1 MINMKITVALA
12 TFFSLASTVQC
23 QGAAGYGTWVDP
35 SIKAGEVPQLQ
46 LFASKEEDQ
55 SPE

>member
-1 MINMKITVALA
+1 MPNMKTSIALA
-12 TFFSLASTVQC
+12 TLFSLASTVQC

-35 SIKAGEVPQLQ
+35 SIEAGEVPHLQ